1 MWLKGTAA
9 ASPLLT
15 TRVLDMKH
23 RCPRVI
29 SFLSENPH
37 QNTMTSSDR
46 NLRCPCSPKENPM
59 IRSVP
64 VSFDAYHQFYA
75 CVVKSEAV
83 GGELEASSQFYRPL
97 HTMTARWSHI
107 PVTGLLY
114 YHSARCPAPIMQLN
128 TSPSFLNVNMVIPV
142 HLIAVCRCEVCA
154 HAYVQ

>member
-29 SFLSENPH
+29 SFLSENPQ

-46 NLRCPCSPKENPM
+46 NLRCPCSPKENPI

-64 VSFDAYHQFYA
+64 VSFDAYHLFDA

-83 GGELEASSQFYRPL
+83 GGELGASSQFYGPL
-97 HTMTARWSHI
+97 HIVTARGRHI

-114 YHSARCPAPIMQLN
+114 CHSARKPCPNHAVKHL
-128 TSPSFLNVNMVIPV
+128 SFLFKRQ
-142 HLIAVCRCEVCA
+142 HGGSRS
-154 HAYVQ
+154 AYHCV